1 MTTELSKWLMR
12 MTMSE
17 CQMCH
22 CQDANPSFVIE
33 VCEDCYYEMEMES
46 DLAGQDF
53 NEYWGIDD
61 D

>member
-1 MTTELSKWLMR
+1 
-12 MTMSE
+12 MSE

-53 NEYWGIDD
+53 NEYWEIDD
-61 D
+61 DQS